1 MWPLRHVLAGL
12 VVSSLL
18 PTPSVVFAQ
27 NSQGQ
32 NSPLIVGAQPA
43 PAPETLCGPN
53 AETPRGHEVKD
64 RRELRHQE
72 FLRDHTAP
80 SGRGRPALWRRGV
93 AEPMHMQSAPAPTPS
108 APLC

>member
-64 RRELRHQE
+64 RRELRQQE
-72 FLRDHTAP
+72 FLREHTDP
-80 SGRGRPALWRRGV
+80 SGQVRPDLWRRGI
-93 AEPMHMQSAPAPTPS
+93 EDLMKMKSAPGTRPS
-108 APLC
+108 SP